1 MITWWPAVLIAATI
15 GYLVDGDQ
23 EIRVP
28 QGANITLLCRYSPLQ
43 RQRVKGWYRQSP
55 SGLVPLGRTNGWV
68 ALSHMGRLEVSD
80 EWQKG
85 KVQVSMV
92 EVGATDT
99 GEYCCASTMLFGV
112 DIIRRF
118 TLHVSQGE
126 KLDHMGGP
134 GETQTPNSLIH
145 ILECSRTGQEDPAS
159 LFGVWSWARWLLFW
173 LMSSGAVLSSIIIS
187 LKKSRLCDHHQ
198 SAAGHSDVEEK
209 IL

>member
-1 MITWWPAVLIAATI
+1 QWLSTP

-118 TLHVSQGE
+118 TLHVSQGMYS
-126 KLDHMGGP
+126 LL
-134 GETQTPNSLIH
+134 TPNS
-145 ILECSRTGQEDPAS
+145 S
-159 LFGVWSWARWLLFW
+159 
-173 LMSSGAVLSSIIIS
+173 
-187 LKKSRLCDHHQ
+187 
-198 SAAGHSDVEEK
+198 VEEK
-209 IL
+209 SASPQCTTYCLLLPVYWFVETNPHTPTSRHIFPWSLSFMPKK